1 MISYVE
7 FNAIFINPCRPPH
20 SRLEL
25 DSGEF
30 EFPSITNYTV
40 NQTQNVVS
48 IV

>member
-25 DSGEF
+25 DSGI
-30 EFPSITNYTV
+30 EFPLITNYTV
-40 NQTQNVVS
+40 NQTPNVVS
-48 IV
+48 IE